1 VELSVS
7 VVVIDPLIEFPAS
20 VIVLLLVAESVS
32 EYESPWSLSLSSSL
46 LVSLAVQV
54 GVSASARRS
63 ADPAYIGFEL
73 SKNIQKDRPCRSIRS
88 VMLFQR

>member
-32 EYESPWSLSLSSSL
+32 EYESPWSSIVVLG
-46 LVSLAVQV
+46 AAGIAFRV
-54 GVSASARRS
+54 G
-63 ADPAYIGFEL
+63 PG
-73 SKNIQKDRPCRSIRS
+73 
-88 VMLFQR
+88 QRFGSP